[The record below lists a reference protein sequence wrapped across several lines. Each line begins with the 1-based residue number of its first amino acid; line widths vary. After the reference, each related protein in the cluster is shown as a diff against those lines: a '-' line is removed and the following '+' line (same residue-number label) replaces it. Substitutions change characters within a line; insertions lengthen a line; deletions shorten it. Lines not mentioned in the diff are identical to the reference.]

1 MLGFVLR
8 RLRGRLPL
16 AAAVLVTVL
25 ITTAMLTAIV
35 AFNRTVGE
43 AGLRQALQ
51 GPGRNRTTVLVT
63 GERAA
68 PARSADDA
76 AVRAFADELF
86 GPLPARVESVARSRS
101 YGLPAAGPEAAGPGA
116 GRATDDR
123 AATGK
128 DPDLTV
134 LVALDRGQAHLLA
147 GRWPQSSARAPLQAA
162 GSAVAGAAVEVAVPP
177 AALARLGLTAAAL
190 PASVT
195 LADRFQGGPLA
206 VLVTGVYQ
214 AADRTDPYWRLDPLG
229 GAEVQ
234 VSSFTT
240 YGPML
245 VDDAE
250 FTSGPLLQSG
260 RSWLVRADFGAV
272 RPDEAEALR
281 LRTDPASAALQHTAA
296 LRVQTEL
303 ADLLGEL
310 KSAAV
315 VARSTVLIG
324 ALQLAVLGAAALLLV
339 VTLLTGRQ
347 ESENALLAA
356 RGASR
361 GRIGLLTAAESV
373 LLALPAAVLAP
384 LLTPPLLHL
393 LGRFGPLSRVSL
405 DTSLPWILWPVA
417 AACAL
422 ACVLLTTLPGLVRG
436 AGVAALRRAG
446 RRQAAVAGAARS
458 GADLALLALA
468 FLAYRQLARQSG
480 GALAAETAGRLG
492 VDPVLVAAP
501 TLALCAG
508 TLLVLR
514 LLPFAARLGGRWA
527 ARGRGL
533 APALVGWQFARR
545 PGRATGP
552 VLLLVLAVSTGVLA
566 LGQHSAWS
574 ASQRDQADFATAGG
588 LRITGSG
595 LAAMGQGGR
604 YAALPG
610 GERLIPVVRADQS
623 LPGGGT
629 GRLLALDAAGAAAHL
644 QVRSDLFDGRGTGA
658 LLAPLVSPEPQGP
671 EAGVPLP
678 GHPARIDLE
687 VGVRVLQRSV
697 VAGAADPSSAG
708 GPVRPGLWL
717 MLRDRFG
724 TTYRT
729 LVPGLPTEGDAKV
742 SVDLA
747 ALTDAPLGSVATPL
761 TLTGLVVGYGWP
773 GGERIDGE
781 LTVGR
786 IAVADTVDGPAVAAP
801 VGADWSPTPAQ
812 GGAGAPVTLESLP
825 ADQRAAGTLFR
836 LRYHSTPADFRGVRV
851 PMAPAA
857 GAPLTS
863 AGGELPGLATRDYL
877 TAVGAS
883 VGDLVRVP
891 FGGARLPVRITAAVD
906 SVPVA
911 GRTALVLDL
920 ASAGRLL
927 AATGVETPVPNEW
940 WLPAA
945 SAHDPRPAAA
955 AAVLRSA
962 PGSQLLHLREE
973 IVAGLLEDP
982 VSAAPQTA
990 LAALA
995 VATAVLAAIG
1005 FAAAAAAASAE
1016 RAGEFAVLL
1025 ALGVPR
1031 RRLTRTV
1038 AAEQAVLVGLGTTV
1052 GIGLGALIVRLIV
1065 PLVVLTP
1072 AARRPVPDVLVGPPL
1087 GQTLLLAA
1095 AIGALP
1101 LLSAFLG
1108 ARRRRNP
1115 AARLRLVEEM

>member
-35 AFNRTVGE
+35 AFNRSVGE

-51 GPGRNRTTVLVT
+51 GPGRSRTTVLVT

-68 PARSADDA
+68 PDRGTDDG
-76 AVRAFADELF
+76 AVRAFADDLF
-86 GPLPARVESVARSRS
+86 GPLPTRVDSAARSRS

-116 GRATDDR
+116 GSAADGRG
-123 AATGK
+123 ATGK

-134 LVALDRGQAHLLA
+134 LVALDRGRANLLA
-147 GRWPQSSARAPLQAA
+147 GRWPQPAAPPPLQAA
-162 GSAVAGAAVEVAVPP
+162 GSAAGGVAVEAAVPP

-190 PASVT
+190 PAPVT
-195 LADRFQGGPLA
+195 LADRFQGSSLT
-206 VLVTGVYQ
+206 VLVTGLYQ

-245 VDDAE
+245 VDDAA
-250 FTSGPLLQSG
+250 FTSGTLVQSG

-272 RPDEAEALR
+272 RPAGAEALR
-281 LRTDPASAALQHTAA
+281 LRADSVAAALQHTAA

-303 ADLLGEL
+303 TDLLGEL
-310 KSAAV
+310 KSGAV

-324 ALQLAVLGAAALLLV
+324 ALQLAVLGSAALLLV

-347 ESENALLAA
+347 EGENALLAA

-373 LLALPAAVLAP
+373 LLALPAALLAP

-393 LGRFGPLSRVSL
+393 LGRFGPLSRVPL
-405 DTSLPWILWPVA
+405 DTSLPWVLWPVA

-422 ACVLLTTLPGLVRG
+422 ACVLLTTLPGLLRG
-436 AGVAALRRAG
+436 AGAAALRRAG
-446 RRQAAVAGAARS
+446 RRQAVVAGAARS

-468 FLAYRQLARQSG
+468 VLAYRQLARQSG
-480 GALAAETAGRLG
+480 GPLAAETAGRLG

-508 TLLVLR
+508 TLFVLR
-514 LLPFAARLGGRWA
+514 LLPFAARLGGRLA

-533 APALVGWQFARR
+533 GPALVGWQFARR

-552 VLLLVLAVSTGVLA
+552 VLLLVLAVATGVLA

-610 GERLIPVVRADQS
+610 GEQLIPVVQADQS

-629 GRLLALDAAGAAAHL
+629 ARVLALDAAGAAEHL
-644 QVRSDLFDGRGTGA
+644 RVRPDLFDGRGA
-658 LLAPLVSPEPQGP
+658 RELLAPLVRPEPSGRA
-671 EAGVPLP
+671 AGIVLP

-687 VGVRVLQRSV
+687 VGVRVLQRSTA
-697 VAGAADPSSAG
+697 AGPPSDGA
-708 GPVRPGLWL
+708 PVRPGLWL

-729 LVPGLPTEGDAKV
+729 LVPALPAEGEAKV

-747 ALTDAPLGSVATPL
+747 ALTDAPLGSVAAPL
-761 TLTGLVVGYGWP
+761 TLTGLVVGYGWA
-773 GGERIDGE
+773 GGERIEGE

-786 IAVADTVDGPAVAAP
+786 IAAADTPDGPAAP
-801 VGADWSPTPAQ
+801 LPAGPDWSPAPAQ
-812 GGAGAPVTLESLP
+812 GGGTAAVTVEDIP
-825 ADQRAAGTLFR
+825 ADQRAAGTLLR
-836 LRYHSTPADFRGVRV
+836 LRYRSGPADFRGVRV
-851 PMAPAA
+851 PLVPAG
-857 GAPLTS
+857 GAPVAS
-863 AGGELPGLATRDYL
+863 DGGELPGLATHDYL
-877 TAVGAS
+877 TSVGAS
-883 VGDLVRVP
+883 VGELVRVP
-891 FGGARLPVRITAAVD
+891 FGGVRVPVRITAAVD
-906 SVPVA
+906 AVPVA

-920 ASAGRLL
+920 GSAGRLL
-927 AATGVETPVPNEW
+927 AGSGVETPVPNEW
-940 WLPAA
+940 WLPAG
-945 SAHDPRPAAA
+945 SEHDPAPVAAA
-955 AAVLRSA
+955 AALRSA
-962 PGSQLLHLREE
+962 PGTQLLHLREE

-1016 RAGEFAVLL
+1016 RAGEFAVLM

-1038 AAEQAVLVGLGTTV
+1038 AAEQAVLVGLGTLV
-1052 GIGLGALIVRLIV
+1052 GIGLGTLMVRLIV

-1072 AARRPVPDVLVGPPL
+1072 AARRPVPDVLAGPPL
-1087 GQTLLLAA
+1087 GATLLLAA
-1095 AIGALP
+1095 AIGAVP

-1108 ARRRRNP
+1108 GRHRRGP

>member
-25 ITTAMLTAIV
+25 ITTAMLTTIV

-51 GPGRNRTTVLVT
+51 GPGRSRTTVLVT

-68 PARSADDA
+68 PDRGTDDA
-76 AVRAFADELF
+76 AVRAFADDLF
-86 GPLPARVESVARSRS
+86 GPLPTRVESAARSRS
-101 YGLPAAGPEAAGPGA
+101 YGLPAAGAEA

-123 AATGK
+123 GATGK

-134 LVALDRGQAHLLA
+134 LVALDRDQAHLLA
-147 GRWPQSSARAPLQAA
+147 GRWPQPSALPPLRTA
-162 GSAVAGAAVEVAVPP
+162 GSAGGAVEVAVPP

-195 LADRFQGGPLA
+195 LADRLQGSPLT

-214 AADRTDPYWRLDPLG
+214 AADRTDPFWRLDPLG

-250 FTSGPLLQSG
+250 FTSGRLVQSG

-272 RPDEAEALR
+272 RPAGAEALR
-281 LRTDPASAALQHTAA
+281 QRADTVAAALQHTAA

-310 KSAAV
+310 KSGAV

-339 VTLLTGRQ
+339 VSLLTGRQ
-347 ESENALLAA
+347 EGENALLAA

-373 LLALPAAVLAP
+373 LLALPAALLAP

-393 LGRFGPLSRVSL
+393 LGRFGPLARVPL

-422 ACVLLTTLPGLVRG
+422 ACVLLTTLPGLARG
-436 AGVAALRRAG
+436 AGAAALRRAG
-446 RRQAAVAGAARS
+446 RRQAVVAGAARS

-468 FLAYRQLARQSG
+468 VLAYRQLARQSG

-492 VDPVLVAAP
+492 IDPVLVAAP

-514 LLPFAARLGGRWA
+514 LLPFAARLGGRLA
-527 ARGRGL
+527 AGGRGL
-533 APALVGWQFARR
+533 GPALVGWQFARR

-552 VLLLVLAVSTGVLA
+552 VLLLVLAVATGVLA

-610 GERLIPVVRADQS
+610 GERLIPVVQADQS

-629 GRLLALDAAGAAAHL
+629 GRVLALDAAGAAEHL
-644 QVRSDLFDGRGTGA
+644 RVRPDLFDGRGA
-658 LLAPLVSPEPQGP
+658 RELLAPLVRPEPSGRA
-671 EAGVPLP
+671 AGIPLP

-687 VGVRVLQRSV
+687 VGVRVLQRSAA
-697 VAGAADPSSAG
+697 AGPPSDGA
-708 GPVRPGLWL
+708 PVRPGLWL

-729 LVPGLPTEGDAKV
+729 LVPGLPAEGEAKL

-747 ALTDAPLGSVATPL
+747 ALTDAPLGSVAAPL
-761 TLTGLVVGYGWP
+761 TLTGLVVGYGWA
-773 GGERIDGE
+773 GGERIEGE
-781 LTVGR
+781 LTVSR
-786 IAVADTVDGPAVAAP
+786 IAAADTPDGPAVPLPAGP
-801 VGADWSPTPAQ
+801 DWSQAPAQ
-812 GGAGAPVTLESLP
+812 GGGGAAAATVEGIP
-825 ADQRAAGTLFR
+825 ADQRAAGTLLR
-836 LRYHSTPADFRGVRV
+836 LRYRSGPSDFRGVRV
-851 PMAPAA
+851 PLVPAG
-857 GAPLTS
+857 GAPVVST
-863 AGGELPGLATRDYL
+863 GGELPGLATHDYL

-891 FGGARLPVRITAAVD
+891 FGGARVPVRITAAVD

-911 GRTALVLDL
+911 GRAALVLDL
-920 ASAGRLL
+920 GSAGRLL
-927 AATGVETPVPNEW
+927 ADSGVETPVPNEW

-945 SAHDPRPAAA
+945 SEHDPAPVAAA
-955 AAVLRSA
+955 AALRSA
-962 PGSQLLHLREE
+962 PGTQLLHLREE

-990 LAALA
+990 LAALT

-1016 RAGEFAVLL
+1016 RAGEFAVLM

-1038 AAEQAVLVGLGTTV
+1038 AAEQAVLVGLGTVV
-1052 GIGLGALIVRLIV
+1052 GIALGALMVRLIV

-1072 AARRPVPDVLVGPPL
+1072 AARRPVPDVLAGPPL
-1087 GQTLLLAA
+1087 GASLLLAA
-1095 AIGALP
+1095 AIAAVP

-1108 ARRRRNP
+1108 GRHRRGP

>member
-35 AFNRTVGE
+35 AFNRSVGE

-51 GPGRNRTTVLVT
+51 GPGRSRATVLVT

-68 PARSADDA
+68 PDRGTDDA
-76 AVRAFADELF
+76 AVRAFADDLF
-86 GPLPARVESVARSRS
+86 GPLPARVESAARSRS

-116 GRATDDR
+116 AGAADGRG
-123 AATGK
+123 ATGK

-134 LVALDRGQAHLLA
+134 LVALDRDRAHLLA
-147 GRWPQSSARAPLQAA
+147 GRWPQPSAPPLQAA
-162 GSAVAGAAVEVAVPP
+162 GPAAAGAAVEAAVPP

-190 PASVT
+190 PAPVT
-195 LADRFQGGPLA
+195 LADRFQGSSLT

-240 YGPML
+240 YGPLL
-245 VDDAE
+245 VDDAA
-250 FTSGPLLQSG
+250 FTSGTLVQSG

-272 RPDEAEALR
+272 RPAGAEALR
-281 LRTDPASAALQHTAA
+281 LRADTVAATLQHTAA

-303 ADLLGEL
+303 TDLLGEL
-310 KSAAV
+310 KSGAV

-347 ESENALLAA
+347 EGENALLAA

-373 LLALPAAVLAP
+373 LLALPAALLAP

-393 LGRFGPLSRVSL
+393 LGRFGPLSRVPL

-422 ACVLLTTLPGLVRG
+422 ACVLLTTLPGLLRG
-436 AGVAALRRAG
+436 AGAAALRRAG
-446 RRQAAVAGAARS
+446 RRQAVVAGAARS

-468 FLAYRQLARQSG
+468 VLAYRQLARQSG
-480 GALAAETAGRLG
+480 GPLAAETAGRLG

-508 TLLVLR
+508 TLFVLR
-514 LLPFAARLGGRWA
+514 LLPLAARLGGRLA

-533 APALVGWQFARR
+533 GPALVGWQFARR

-552 VLLLVLAVSTGVLA
+552 VLLLVLAVATGVLA

-629 GRLLALDAAGAAAHL
+629 GRVLALDAAGAAEHL
-644 QVRSDLFDGRGTGA
+644 RVRPDLFDGRGA
-658 LLAPLVSPEPQGP
+658 RELLAPLVRPEPSGRA
-671 EAGVPLP
+671 AGVVLP

-687 VGVRVLQRSV
+687 VGVRVLQRSAA
-697 VAGAADPSSAG
+697 AGPPSDGA
-708 GPVRPGLWL
+708 PVRPGLWL

-729 LVPGLPTEGDAKV
+729 LVPGLPAEGEAKV

-747 ALTDAPLGSVATPL
+747 ALTDAPLGSVAAPL
-761 TLTGLVVGYGWP
+761 TLTGLVVGYGWA
-773 GGERIDGE
+773 GGERIEGE

-786 IAVADTVDGPAVAAP
+786 IAAADTPDGPAAP
-801 VGADWSPTPAQ
+801 LPAGPDWSQAPTTG
-812 GGAGAPVTLESLP
+812 GGAAAVTVEDVP
-825 ADQRAAGTLFR
+825 AEQRAAGTLLR
-836 LRYHSTPADFRGVRV
+836 LRYRSGPADFRGVRV
-851 PMAPAA
+851 PLVPAGRAPVA
-857 GAPLTS
+857 S

-883 VGDLVRVP
+883 VGELVRVP
-891 FGGARLPVRITAAVD
+891 FGGVRVPVRITAAVD

-920 ASAGRLL
+920 GSAGRLL
-927 AATGVETPVPNEW
+927 ADSGVETPVPNEW
-940 WLPAA
+940 WLPAT
-945 SAHDPRPAAA
+945 SEHDPDPVAAA
-955 AAVLRSA
+955 AALRSA
-962 PGSQLLHLREE
+962 PGTQLLHLREE

-1016 RAGEFAVLL
+1016 RAGEFAVLM

-1038 AAEQAVLVGLGTTV
+1038 AAEQAVLVGLGTLV
-1052 GIGLGALIVRLIV
+1052 GIGLGTLMVRLIV

-1072 AARRPVPDVLVGPPL
+1072 AARRPVPDVLAGPPL
-1087 GQTLLLAA
+1087 GATLLLAA
-1095 AIGALP
+1095 AIGAVP

-1108 ARRRRNP
+1108 GRHRRGP

>member
-25 ITTAMLTAIV
+25 ITTAMLTTIV

-51 GPGRNRTTVLVT
+51 GPGRSRTTVLVT

-68 PARSADDA
+68 PDRGTDDA
-76 AVRAFADELF
+76 AVRAFADDLF
-86 GPLPARVESVARSRS
+86 GPLPTRVESAARSRS
-101 YGLPAAGPEAAGPGA
+101 YGLPAAGAEA

-123 AATGK
+123 GATGK

-134 LVALDRGQAHLLA
+134 LVALDRDQAHLLA
-147 GRWPQSSARAPLQAA
+147 GRWPQPSALPPLRTA
-162 GSAVAGAAVEVAVPP
+162 GSAGGAVEVAVPP

-195 LADRFQGGPLA
+195 LADRLQGSPLT

-214 AADRTDPYWRLDPLG
+214 AADRTDPFWRLDPLG

-250 FTSGPLLQSG
+250 FTSGRLVQSG

-272 RPDEAEALR
+272 RPAGAEALR
-281 LRTDPASAALQHTAA
+281 QRADTVAAALQHTAA

-310 KSAAV
+310 KSGAV

-339 VTLLTGRQ
+339 VSLLTGRQ
-347 ESENALLAA
+347 EGENALLAA

-373 LLALPAAVLAP
+373 LLALPAALLAP

-393 LGRFGPLSRVSL
+393 LGRFGPLARVPL

-422 ACVLLTTLPGLVRG
+422 ACVLLTTLPGLARG
-436 AGVAALRRAG
+436 AGAAALRRAG
-446 RRQAAVAGAARS
+446 RRQAVVAGAARS

-468 FLAYRQLARQSG
+468 VLAYRQLARQSG
-480 GALAAETAGRLG
+480 GTLAAETAGRLG
-492 VDPVLVAAP
+492 IDPVLVAAP

-514 LLPFAARLGGRWA
+514 LLPFAARLGGRLA
-527 ARGRGL
+527 AGGRGL
-533 APALVGWQFARR
+533 GPALVGWQFARR

-552 VLLLVLAVSTGVLA
+552 VLLLVLAVATGVLA

-610 GERLIPVVRADQS
+610 GERLIPVVQADQS

-629 GRLLALDAAGAAAHL
+629 GRVLALDAAGAAEHL
-644 QVRSDLFDGRGTGA
+644 RVRPDLFDGRGA
-658 LLAPLVSPEPQGP
+658 RELLAPLVHPEPSGRA
-671 EAGVPLP
+671 AGIPLP

-687 VGVRVLQRSV
+687 VGVRVLQRSAA
-697 VAGAADPSSAG
+697 AGPPSDGA
-708 GPVRPGLWL
+708 PVRPGLWL

-729 LVPGLPTEGDAKV
+729 LVPGLPAEGEAKL

-747 ALTDAPLGSVATPL
+747 ALTDAPLGSVAAPL
-761 TLTGLVVGYGWP
+761 TLTGLVVGYGWA
-773 GGERIDGE
+773 GGERIEGE
-781 LTVGR
+781 LTVSR
-786 IAVADTVDGPAVAAP
+786 IAAADTPDGPAVPLPAGP
-801 VGADWSPTPAQ
+801 DWSQAPAQ
-812 GGAGAPVTLESLP
+812 GGGGAAAATVEGIP
-825 ADQRAAGTLFR
+825 ADQRAAGTLLR
-836 LRYHSTPADFRGVRV
+836 LRYRSGPSDFRGVRV
-851 PMAPAA
+851 PLVPAG
-857 GAPLTS
+857 GAPVAST
-863 AGGELPGLATRDYL
+863 GGELPGLATHDYL

-891 FGGARLPVRITAAVD
+891 FGGARVPVRITAAVD

-911 GRTALVLDL
+911 GRAALVLDL
-920 ASAGRLL
+920 GSAGRLL
-927 AATGVETPVPNEW
+927 ADSGVETPVPNEW

-945 SAHDPRPAAA
+945 SEHDPAPVAAA
-955 AAVLRSA
+955 AALRSA
-962 PGSQLLHLREE
+962 PGTQLLHLREE

-990 LAALA
+990 LAALT

-1016 RAGEFAVLL
+1016 RAGEFAVLM

-1038 AAEQAVLVGLGTTV
+1038 AAEQAVLVGLGTVV
-1052 GIGLGALIVRLIV
+1052 GIALGALMVRLIV

-1072 AARRPVPDVLVGPPL
+1072 AARRPVPDVLAGPPL
-1087 GQTLLLAA
+1087 GASLLLAA
-1095 AIGALP
+1095 AIAAVP

-1108 ARRRRNP
+1108 GRHRRGP